1 MREQR
6 REVGCSWVRG
16 GGGGAG
22 GPRAQGGGSDSGCVC
37 GGEMGGQRTEAARRA
52 PGPGPPSR
60 PALGTRPWDLCWGGG
75 KCQRATAVYAQCRA
89 EVRDTCYANA
99 HQGSGRPIETCAED
113 PTLAY
118 RAYGVGSAQ
127 EWQGGVA
134 FARRA
139 CVRARRDRA
148 CARARAGRGVRDSKR
163 TPSSRGLLERV
174 TAFEDGWWGEIGGR
188 PRLL

>member
-22 GPRAQGGGSDSGCVC
+22 GPRAQGGGPDAGCVC
-37 GGEMGGQRTEAARRA
+37 GSEMGGQRTEAARRA
-52 PGPGPPSR
+52 PGPGPSLR
-60 PALGTRPWDLCWGGG
+60 SARPWDLCWGGG
-75 KCQRATAVYAQCRA
+75 KCQRATAGYAQRRA

-118 RAYGVGSAQ
+118 VLIGWGRRRSGRA
-127 EWQGGVA
+127 EWHSRGG
-134 FARRA
+134 RA
-139 CVRARRDRA
+139 RARRETER
-148 CARARAGRGVRDSKR
+148 ARARARGEACATASARL
-163 TPSSRGLLERV
+163 SSPGLLERV
-174 TAFEDGWWGEIGGR
+174 CPSKLFERTVGG
-188 PRLL
+188 

>member
-22 GPRAQGGGSDSGCVC
+22 GPRAQGGGPDAGCVC
-37 GGEMGGQRTEAARRA
+37 GSEMGGQRTEAARRA
-52 PGPGPPSR
+52 PGPGPSLR
-60 PALGTRPWDLCWGGG
+60 SARPWDLCWGGG
-75 KCQRATAVYAQCRA
+75 KCQRATAGYAQRRA

-118 RAYGVGSAQ
+118 VLIGWGRRRSGRA
-127 EWQGGVA
+127 EWHSRGE
-134 FARRA
+134 RRA
-139 CVRARRDRA
+139 RQQAHAFRAPGCLNASFRRSCLSGRWGDNWRTLAIIPFADRI
-148 CARARAGRGVRDSKR
+148 SNETQKK
-163 TPSSRGLLERV
+163 
-174 TAFEDGWWGEIGGR
+174 
-188 PRLL
+188 